1 MAIDLSQ
8 LPAPTVVEE
17 IDFETLFAVR
27 KQKLIALAPADIR
40 DALAATLELESE
52 PLTIYLQESAYRE
65 MILRQRINEA
75 TRATMLAYASGTDLD
90 NRAADYDV
98 QRLLITP
105 ADPDATPPVEAV
117 WESDERLRYRCQ
129 MALEGLSVAGSRGA
143 YVFHALSASPLVA
156 DVAVDSPQP
165 GTVRVTILPTDHQAV
180 PAALLDT
187 VSAYLSADERRPL
200 TDDVQVQGA
209 TLVDYTV
216 SATLLVYP
224 GPSPAPVLTAARAAL
239 DKYLASVSRIG
250 YDVTLSGLYAALHQ
264 AGVQRVQLDA
274 PTADVVINT
283 TSAARCTG
291 ITLTVGATDV

>member
-1 MAIDLSQ
+1 MTIDFSQ
-8 LPAPTVVEE
+8 LPAPTVIDE
-17 IDFETLFAVR
+17 IEFEILFAER
-27 KQKLIALAPADIR
+27 KQALIALAPADLR

-65 MILRQRINEA
+65 MILRQRVNDA

-105 ADPDATPPVEAV
+105 ADPDAIPPVEAV

-143 YVFHALSASPLVA
+143 YVFHALSASPLVG

-165 GTVRVTILPTDHQAV
+165 GTVRVTILPTNHQEA
-180 PAALLDT
+180 PTALLDT
-187 VSAYLSADERRPL
+187 VNAYLSADERRPL
-200 TDDVQVQGA
+200 TDSVQVQSA
-209 TLVDYTV
+209 SLVDFIVT
-216 SATLLVYP
+216 ATLLVYP
-224 GPSPAPVLTAARAAL
+224 GPAPAPVLIAARAAL
-239 DKYLASVSRIG
+239 DAYLASVSRIG

-264 AGVQRVQLDA
+264 AGVQRVQLDE
-274 PTADVVINT
+274 PTADVVINST
-283 TSAARCTG
+283 NAARCTN